1 MAELSLPEEKRI
13 SCPPD
18 IKLLELN
25 ISWWLS
31 ENISEVEN
39 GIQFVGFT
47 GESVSNS
54 VFVSS
59 FVEDEEREDRSLVA
73 CKEILKLREVLGTK
87 VFVEFA
93 KYIWKDSV
101 WKLDTAKLEDL
112 SARADT
118 AAEFLTSADT
128 PAELIISCGTE
139 AVASSSMEIVA
150 VSLELCS
157 VVKYITKEFFA
168 KRLLSDERD
177 SLRLLDDNL
186 LFGLLA
192 EGGWITGGV
201 EIVTVADLSLALL
214 GTDGEAITNE
224 ETREV
229 SPWIADCVTELETVG
244 SLIRFELLAVVA
256 GVPVE
261 TLLLTVDKDDIVWVG
276 ANVAPDFVLAVL

>member
-1 MAELSLPEEKRI
+1 M
-13 SCPPD
+13 
-18 IKLLELN
+18 
-25 ISWWLS
+25 S
-31 ENISEVEN
+31 ENVSEVED

-47 GESVSNS
+47 GESVSKY
-54 VFVSS
+54 VFVSA

-73 CKEILKLREVLGTK
+73 CTEILKLTEVLGTK

-93 KYIWKDSV
+93 KYICKDSV

-112 SARADT
+112 SARA
-118 AAEFLTSADT
+118 AAELLTTVDT

-157 VVKYITKEFFA
+157 VVKYITKEFFV

-177 SLRLLDDNL
+177 SLRLLDDNM
-186 LFGLLA
+186 LFALLA
-192 EGGWITGGV
+192 EGGCITGGV
-201 EIVTVADLSLALL
+201 EIVIVADPSLALL

-229 SPWIADCVTELETVG
+229 SP
-244 SLIRFELLAVVA
+244 
-256 GVPVE
+256 
-261 TLLLTVDKDDIVWVG
+261 
-276 ANVAPDFVLAVL
+276 